1 MKWRWMRCEISFFTE
16 NKDADLPSSL
26 STTVGWMPPEPETL
40 TKSMEP
46 PATDRKGRT
55 PSKTSSTAS
64 SVMSGAYVVLRV
76 DGVDARHAID
86 AMLLSRPLS
95 SRDGVDARRRA
106 DEGKGRR
113 ERASGRT
120 WTTSEISGMASLR
133 RRSNPIF
140 IVIVDDGQ
148 SPQAPSNCS
157 RTTGPSMPDTR
168 TLPPSLIRYGRSS
181 SKIISTLSSVS
192 GYWSSALRMT
202 SSSNG
207 LRSTARRA
215 VRRQRGA
222 AIFVAG
228 SVYAAAIAKQQKA
241 WAVVLTIVLL
251 RALRH
256 GPN

>member
-40 TKSMEP
+40 TKSMDP
-46 PATDRKGRT
+46 PATDRNGRT
-55 PSKTSSTAS
+55 PSSTSSTAS
-64 SVMSGAYVVLRV
+64 SVISGA
-76 DGVDARHAID
+76 
-86 AMLLSRPLS
+86 
-95 SRDGVDARRRA
+95 
-106 DEGKGRR
+106 
-113 ERASGRT
+113 SGST

-133 RRSNPIF
+133 RLSKPIF

-148 SPQAPSNCS
+148 SPQAPSSCR

-222 AIFVAG
+222 LIFVDG
-228 SVYAAAIAKQQKA
+228 RVYAAATAANAKQPRA
-241 WAVVLTIVLL
+241 WAVVLTIITV

-256 GPN
+256 SPN